1 MLIIDN
7 TQLSIIFLVTED
19 GVVTSKLSGSYIPC
33 GLFQC
38 LRKKSLRD
46 YSIFRSTIMRL
57 LTNTPIHS
65 INVSLIILHKIKAG
79 LAR

>member
-7 TQLSIIFLVTED
+7 TQLSIIFLVTEA

-33 GLFQC
+33 GLFQY

-57 LTNTPIHS
+57 LTDTPIHS